1 MNVVELAPYLL
12 LASLCILIRNC
23 KNTSRGL
30 SCIGMKN
37 IGLTKFEIILKNHY
51 RVTLSNAAIP
61 ASSAICITAKY
72 GSNPTAYNGC
82 IAK

>member
-1 MNVVELAPYLL
+1 MNVAELAPYLL
-12 LASLCILIRNC
+12 LASLRILIRNY

-37 IGLTKFEIILKNHY
+37 IGLTKLNMILKNHY

-61 ASSAICITAKY
+61 ANSVICTTTKY
-72 GSNPTAYNGC
+72 GS
-82 IAK
+82 IALSDV